1 MKEYIE
7 IQDTK
12 LFLNKNDAVVSGA
25 ISLNIYENKFFK
37 TLISEI
43 SEDMVF
49 IDVGANIG
57 LYCCPASKKLFPKGI
72 VVAIEPDP
80 ENFSFLN
87 KNKNINGLEN
97 LLIHQLAVADF
108 CGSGSLFLNSEN
120 RGDHRIYDEDEKRI
134 EIKVKIITLDKLL
147 LTNGIKNVDI
157 VKIDTQGADF
167 KVLKGMQKTIH
178 ENPNLS
184 IFIEF
189 WPWGLLSA
197 GDDPKLMIEFIKEKK
212 FRIFNAETKK
222 LINLKVLSNMIAHN
236 RERDH
241 INLIL
246 KR

>member
-37 TLISEI
+37 NLISEI

-57 LYCCPASKKLFPKGI
+57 LYCCPASKKLFPKGN

-80 ENFSFLN
+80 ENFSFLK

-97 LLIHQLAVADF
+97 LLIHQLAISDF

-134 EIKVKIITLDKLL
+134 EIQVKIITLDSLIQ
-147 LTNGIKNVDI
+147 TNLISKVDI

-167 KVLKGMQKTIH
+167 KVLNGMQKTIH
-178 ENPNLS
+178 ENPNLL
-184 IFIEF
+184 IFVEF

-197 GDDPKLMIEFIKEKK
+197 GDDPKLMIDFIKEKNFAFSMQK
-212 FRIFNAETKK
+212 QKN
-222 LINLKVLSNMIAHN
+222 
-236 RERDH
+236 
-241 INLIL
+241 
-246 KR
+246 